1 MVHKGQSAVEVEADE
16 EYDVLVDPG
25 SQNDQWEAGTCSHQE
40 HCYHQD
46 LEKISNEI
54 KMIN

>member
-16 EYDVLVDPG
+16 EQDVLVDSG
-25 SQNDQWEAGTCSHQE
+25 SQGDQWEAGTRSHQE

-46 LEKISNEI
+46 LGKISNE
-54 KMIN
+54 NN

>member
-16 EYDVLVDPG
+16 EQIVLVDSG
-25 SQNDQWEAGTCSHQE
+25 SQNLQLKAGTRSHEE

-46 LEKISNEI
+46 L
-54 KMIN
+54 